1 MESYPC
7 CELTY
12 KEVHKAATHQ
22 YDLVEIFREIVQ
34 NKKDEDY
41 RGDELEQDTGA
52 GDHLTHDEPCWKGEK
67 IIDKHTN
74 QFTLYMMN
82 PAVKTQRECDKIKK
96 YYKSG

>member
-1 MESYPC
+1 MYKKKWKKTQNLGQSLVMESYPC

-52 GDHLTHDEPCWKGEK
+52 GDHLTHDEPCWNGESKNKRTMNHAKKEK
-67 IIDKHTN
+67 IK
-74 QFTLYMMN
+74 
-82 PAVKTQRECDKIKK
+82 
-96 YYKSG
+96 

>member
-1 MESYPC
+1 MQMYLRKSKYKYRNIKKSEKKTQNLGQSLVMESYPC

-52 GDHLTHDEPCWKGEK
+52 GDHLTHNEP
-67 IIDKHTN
+67 
-74 QFTLYMMN
+74 
-82 PAVKTQRECDKIKK
+82 R
-96 YYKSG
+96 

>member
-52 GDHLTHDEPCWKGEK
+52 GDHLTHDEPCWNGENKNKHTMNHAEKEK
-67 IIDKHTN
+67 IK
-74 QFTLYMMN
+74 
-82 PAVKTQRECDKIKK
+82 
-96 YYKSG
+96 